1 MTTDHV
7 EPRAMRAARQLHHCW
22 TTGSRI
28 DQLDAACRPESL
40 HDAYAVQAALASLRS
55 EPVVGW
61 KLAATATAGQR
72 HIHVTHPLAGRL
84 FASRVRSDGA
94 TIPLADNRMRMAEAE
109 FVLMI
114 GRDLPPRPE
123 PYADAELADAVS
135 AIHPGL
141 EIPDSRFSDFT
152 KAGAA
157 SLVAD
162 TACASWFVLG
172 HPTGG
177 NIDLFSLA
185 EQPSALLINGKRV
198 TTGFAR
204 DALGGPLNA
213 LSWLINTLGELGL
226 TLCKGQFVTTGVTG
240 LPTPIAPGDHVMVD
254 LGSLGTVRAT
264 MNTDAG

>member
-1 MTTDHV
+1 MTTDHFQQ
-7 EPRAMRAARQLHHCW
+7 RAMHAARQIQHCW

-28 DQLDAACRPESL
+28 DHLDIGCRPDSL
-40 HDAYAVQAALASLRS
+40 RDAYEVQAALASLRN
-55 EPVVGW
+55 EPVAGW
-61 KLAATATAGQR
+61 KLAATAAAGQR
-72 HIHVTHPLAGRL
+72 HINVTHPLAGRL
-84 FASRVRSDGA
+84 FASRVLTDGA

-123 PYADAELADAVS
+123 LYADAELADAVS

-141 EIPDSRFSDFT
+141 EIPDSRFSDFA

-172 HPTGG
+172 ASTGET
-177 NIDLFSLA
+177 ISLSSLA
-185 EQPSALLINGKRV
+185 ERPSALLINGECV

-213 LSWLINTLGELGL
+213 LSWLVTTLGELGL

-240 LPTPIAPGDHVMVD
+240 LPSPIAPGDRVTVD
-254 LGSLGTVRAT
+254 LGRLGTVSAT
-264 MNTDAG
+264 MDRESR